1 MHGPGLLTDESS
13 RLQAIA
19 LMCTAI
25 VIFSVLDA
33 SAKYVVTIAAI
44 PVVQI
49 MWMRFF
55 CHLILNFAVLG
66 PKTFAKS
73 MRSAR
78 PGLQFLRSVLLATTT
93 GFNFLALQYLQ
104 LDQIATIFFLT
115 PFVVAILAG
124 PLLDEWIGWRRLL
137 AIMVGFSGVILVVRP
152 GFGGIHWAVIYSFGA
167 TIFYALYTI
176 STRYLARHDESVV
189 TQVYT
194 PIAGSI
200 LLAPMAYWFWIW
212 PPDTL
217 IWLLMISTGISGGI
231 GHYMLILAHRRAPAP
246 ILAPFTYIGLVSQSL
261 MGYLVFADLPSKWTL
276 AGGIVIVSSGLYL
289 IYRERRVVKAEG
301 PAAASLTV
309 DIRN

>member
-13 RLQAIA
+13 RLKAIA
-19 LMCTAI
+19 LMCVAI
-25 VIFSVLDA
+25 IIFSVLDA
-33 SAKYVVTIAAI
+33 SAKYVVIFAAI

-55 CHLILNFAVLG
+55 CHLLLNLAVLG
-66 PKTFAKS
+66 PRNMARSLK
-73 MRSAR
+73 SAR
-78 PGLQFLRSVLLATTT
+78 PAMQFLRSVLLATTT

-152 GFGGIHWAVIYSFGA
+152 GFGGIHWAVIFSFGA

-176 STRYLARHDESVV
+176 STRYLARYDDSIV

-194 PIAGSI
+194 PIAGSV
-200 LLAPMAYWFWIW
+200 LLAPVAYWFWVW
-212 PPDTL
+212 PPDML

-231 GHYMLILAHRRAPAP
+231 GHYWLILAHRGAPAP
-246 ILAPFTYIGLVSQSL
+246 ILAPFTYVGLVSQSL
-261 MGYLVFADLPSKWTL
+261 LGYLVFADVPSKWTL
-276 AGGIVIVSSGLYL
+276 AGGIVIISSGLYL
-289 IYRERRVVKAEG
+289 IYRERFVVKTEG
-301 PAAASLTV
+301 PAAASLVV